1 MLLIQDLAQLVTHKG
16 TAAAGGETQDQLT
29 VLEGRS
35 ILIKGEKI
43 AAIGT
48 TETLLKRHP
57 EAKRAPKIQGKKLI
71 ALPGLVDPHTHL
83 PWMGNRRQEFNLR
96 LRGVTYVDIAKKGG
110 GILNTLQAVREAT
123 PKALTRATVDRALS
137 CLQYGVTTVEAKSGY
152 GLSLKDEI
160 KQLEAIRDAQAEVP
174 LRLVPTLLAAHEL
187 PPEYRTDRRA
197 FIDLIV
203 RSIIPEVSSRKLAAF
218 CDVFC
223 EKGFFSPEEAFRIL
237 QAAGRHGLKPRLHAD
252 EFVSSGAA
260 EVAGHLR
267 ALSADPLNFPSAA
280 GLRAMAKAGTV
291 AVLLPGAS
299 MFLLHRHH
307 PNVSDLRKHGIP
319 MAIGTD
325 ANPGSS
331 PTTNL
336 LLVMRLGSFLYGMS
350 AEAAITAVTLNAAA
364 SLNLAGETGTLE
376 TGKLADLSL
385 WAVPHYLDLFYH
397 YGDNPLAYTICR
409 GKVAFQKR

>member
-1 MLLIQDLAQLVTHKG
+1 MLLIQDLAQVVTPKG
-16 TAAAGGETQDQLT
+16 AAAVGGEAQDQLT

-48 TETLLKRHP
+48 TETLLKRYP
-57 EAKRAPKIQGKKLI
+57 EAKRAQKIQGKKLI

-96 LRGVTYVDIAKKGG
+96 LKGSTYLEIAKKGG
-110 GILNTLQAVREAT
+110 GILNTLKAVREAT
-123 PKALTRATVDRALS
+123 PKALARATADRALS
-137 CLQYGVTTVEAKSGY
+137 CLRYGVTTVEAKSGY
-152 GLSLKDEI
+152 GLSLKDEL
-160 KQLEAIRDAQAEVP
+160 KQLEAVREAREEVP
-174 LRLVPTLLAAHEL
+174 LRIVPTLLAAHEV
-187 PPEYRTDRRA
+187 PPEFRADRRA
-197 FIDLIV
+197 YIDLIV
-203 RSIIPEVSSRKLAAF
+203 RSIIPEVANRKLAAF

-223 EKGFFSPEEAFRIL
+223 EKGFFTPEEAFRIL
-237 QAAGRHGLKPRLHAD
+237 QSAGRHGLKPRLHAD

-267 ALSADPLNFPSAA
+267 ALSADHLNFPSDA

-319 MAIGTD
+319 MAVGTD

-336 LLVMRLGSFLYGMS
+336 LLVMRLASFLYGMS
-350 AEAAITAVTLNAAA
+350 AEAAITAATLNAAA
-364 SLNLAGETGTLE
+364 SLDLAKETGTIE
-376 TGKLADLSL
+376 TGKCADLSL

-397 YGDNPLAYTICR
+397 YGDNPLAYTLCK
-409 GKVAFQKR
+409 GKIAYHAD